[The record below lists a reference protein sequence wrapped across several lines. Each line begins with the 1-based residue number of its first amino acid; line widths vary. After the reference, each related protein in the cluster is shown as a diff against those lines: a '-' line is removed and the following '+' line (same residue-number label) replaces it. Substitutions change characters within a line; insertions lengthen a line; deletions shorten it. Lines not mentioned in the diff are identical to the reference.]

1 MPIHVFNPSF
11 DSIMLVG
18 PLVFGMYSST
28 LDLVGTLPRWI
39 TVNEMNKLHPNQG
52 DFRHVIFENYELAMM
67 NGQYYDFFGKYSSD
81 LGCGP
86 AWFT

>member
-1 MPIHVFNPSF
+1 
-11 DSIMLVG
+11 
-18 PLVFGMYSST
+18 
-28 LDLVGTLPRWI
+28 
-39 TVNEMNKLHPNQG
+39 MNKFYPNQG

-67 NGQYYDFFGKYSSD
+67 TGQYYDFFGKYSSD